1 MKLVWYDKYKGLQGS
16 MLTKARKFNRL
27 KLVEELSENRWRV
40 NHIEGY
46 NKTDYNVWKEIREE
60 YVKGNF
66 GQYYNCE
73 CQYFSKNQKICS
85 HILAVELFVDMHR
98 QDGRMDNK
106 IR

>member
-16 MLTKARKFNRL
+16 VLTKARKFNRL

-46 NKTDYNVWKEIREE
+46 NKTNYNVWKEPT
-60 YVKGNF
+60 
-66 GQYYNCE
+66 YNCE